1 MNKSNSFRKPL
12 EGDRIKSEKVKSPDV
27 GVDLVNSKINK
38 PKSSPVKSAKT
49 KRYAPNLNSKN
60 AKEKN
65 SLKDQEETKVIQ
77 INLSG
82 EKSDSSNNNLSQTQN
97 SNEKKKSKIQSIL
110 LLQSIEAIQKIKN
123 KKSNNSQ
130 EKASIQNPENNFEKI
145 DTNEQSK
152 QIITELQNSSYLT
165 FNKTVKEEEKKQ
177 NNSISWSIKKDS
189 NNNSNRDNFD
199 NIFEDSLEK
208 IPIKPEKISNNNVKE
223 IFVI

>member
-65 SLKDQEETKVIQ
+65 SPKDPEETKVIQ

>member
-38 PKSSPVKSAKT
+38 PKSSPVKSATT

-65 SLKDQEETKVIQ
+65 SLKDPEETKVIQ

-97 SNEKKKSKIQSIL
+97 SNEKKKSKVQSIL
-110 LLQSIEAIQKIKN
+110 HLQSIEAIQKIKN